1 MMTRK
6 LRFVFAVAV
15 LTLVAGSASAGP
27 KTGLAAIADGTSN
40 TIMVSEHSYTR
51 SLP

>member
-27 KTGLAAIADGTSN
+27 KTWLPAIADGTSN
-40 TIMVSEHSYTR
+40 TIMVAEHSYTQ